1 MFDSLDPTTDQTPLT
16 KAMMTAEIILNLLEP
31 LGPSGPSGPSGT
43 SGVGTTGPS
52 PQAGPLGESSP
63 RSGAPKGAIAAGGP
77 ITSNYLFG
85 RVWKIVSKQE
95 FDLVLMVLIDA
106 GLIAKFTIE
115 CGGKTK
121 IFFLAAA
128 RASGAARPFGGPAS
142 RTGFPEGTDGARG
155 AGK

>member
-16 KAMMTAEIILNLLEP
+16 KAMMTAEIILNLLDP
-31 LGPSGPSGPSGT
+31 LGPSGPSGT

-63 RSGAPKGAIAAGGP
+63 RSGGP

-128 RASGAARPFGGPAS
+128 RASGAARPAA
-142 RTGFPEGTDGARG
+142 RTGFPQRGAKRG

>member
-31 LGPSGPSGPSGT
+31 LG
-43 SGVGTTGPS
+43 
-52 PQAGPLGESSP
+52 ESSP
-63 RSGAPKGAIAAGGP
+63 RSGGP

-142 RTGFPEGTDGARG
+142 RPFGGIQSAKRGEERG

>member
-31 LGPSGPSGPSGT
+31 LGD
-43 SGVGTTGPS
+43 
-52 PQAGPLGESSP
+52 PLRGFPE
-63 RSGAPKGAIAAGGP
+63 GAIAAGGP

-128 RASGAARPFGGPAS
+128 RASGASRPFGGPLRGPDS
-142 RTGFPEGTDGARG
+142 PQRGAKRG